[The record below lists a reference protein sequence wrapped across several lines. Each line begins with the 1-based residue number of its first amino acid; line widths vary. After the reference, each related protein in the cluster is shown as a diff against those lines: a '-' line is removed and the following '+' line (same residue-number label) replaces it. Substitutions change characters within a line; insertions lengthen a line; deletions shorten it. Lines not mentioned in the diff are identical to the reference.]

1 MICLVNYYLHR
12 ESCVFL
18 VSADTMYEYGVTIYI
33 ICVWFLIQRK
43 SQLHVYEKY
52 FCVIIIIC
60 NIFEISVLKKL
71 ICLIVTDIL
80 LLLVA
85 TSTMLMDWRSSSSFT
100 HRSSGTRSD
109 SDRVLRIF
117 GFSDEEV

>member
-18 VSADTMYEYGVTIYI
+18 VSTDTMYEYGVTIYI

-52 FCVIIIIC
+52 FCVIIITC
-60 NIFEISVLKKL
+60 NIFEILLKKL

-85 TSTMLMDWRSSSSFT
+85 TSTILMDWRSSSSFT
-100 HRSSGTRSD
+100 HRSSATRSD
-109 SDRVLRIF
+109 SDRVLRNFWVF
-117 GFSDEEV
+117 G